1 MAKKERIGTVVS
13 TACPKTIV
21 VATERLYPHKR
32 YNKILT
38 QTERYKAHDE
48 DIVCNNNDIV
58 IIEEC
63 RPISRHKTWK
73 LKKIVKKAPQE

>member
-38 QTERYKAHDE
+38 QTKRYKAHDE